1 MPKVKRQRRERTD
14 EWQQLRLLTTWPE
27 QTAYELIRP
36 IVLFG
41 QVPAERA
48 RETGAAERTL
58 HRQAQRFETYG
69 MAGLLRPSPKQRADA
84 HRSLPQALRR
94 AIVELKVEYP
104 AFRPHEIATICS
116 IRFGRRPSPHTVT
129 RVLAGSTLPARRA
142 RRYPANAE
150 MADAAERRLA
160 IIRLHIEGWNAR
172 NIAGYLQIS
181 RTTVHTTLRRWI
193 EEGVRGLDDK
203 SHANTH
209 RVRKVTLAAQST
221 VRKLQQNPELGEFR
235 IHAALKQLGI
245 SLSPRTCGRI
255 LALNRRL
262 YGLPTPQRA
271 PREPREKQPMPF
283 KATRRH
289 EFWSVDV
296 RYIEQHQIPEIAG
309 PFYVISV
316 LENFSRAIL
325 ASDIFQR
332 QDLTAYLIVLH
343 AAICQHGA
351 PEALVSDGGTIF
363 RAKQAMVIYEELGIR
378 KERIATRQA
387 WQNYIETCFNVQR
400 RMADVHFAR
409 ATSWEEAKQVHA
421 GWVADYNYQPHYAHR
436 LREDQRHS
444 PSEVLD
450 WVHGRWHSPEELHRI
465 FYATRFA
472 RRLDRSGYVRFWH
485 WRLYGEEALG
495 KRGATLWLYNETLT
509 VALPK
514 RPSPN
519 SPSSMSPTRNTCARC
534 ASHVDS
540 RRPIT
545 RRNCPYGRP
554 VRCSGISFDVCPS
567 MPRVDRPRGARRSSS
582 NRSSHD
588 SPPPPLQARRDG
600 VAATGLSHDL
610 EQ

>member
-14 EWQQLRLLTTWPE
+14 EWQQLQLLTTWPE

-58 HRQAQRFETYG
+58 HRQAQRFETHG

-84 HRSLPQALRR
+84 HRSLPPPLRR
-94 AIVELKVEYP
+94 AIVELKAEYP
-104 AFRPHEIATICS
+104 AFRPHEIATICY
-116 IRFGRRPSPHTVT
+116 IRCGRRPSPHTVK
-129 RVLAGSTLPARRA
+129 RVLADSSLPVQRGRRSPP
-142 RRYPANAE
+142 YDE
-150 MADAAERRLA
+150 IMDAAERRLA
-160 IIRLHIEGWNAR
+160 IIRLHIEGWNTTS
-172 NIAGYLQIS
+172 IAAYLHIS

-193 EEGVRGLDDK
+193 EEGVRGLEDK

-209 RVRKVTLAAQST
+209 RVRKVTLATQAT
-221 VRKLQQNPELGEFR
+221 VRQLQANPELGEFR

-262 YGLPTPQRA
+262 YGLPTPQRERRQA
-271 PREPREKQPMPF
+271 KSMPF

-296 RYIEQHQIPEIAG
+296 RYIEHHQIPEITG

-325 ASDIFQR
+325 ASDIFQK
-332 QDLTAYLIVLH
+332 QDLTAYLIVLY
-343 AAICQHGA
+343 AAIRQHDA

-363 RAKQAMVIYEELGIR
+363 RAKQAMVIYEELGIH
-378 KERIATRQA
+378 KEQIAKRQA
-387 WQNYIETCFNVQR
+387 WQSYSETCFNVQR
-400 RMADVHFAR
+400 RMADVHFAH
-409 ATSWEEAKQVHA
+409 ATTWEQAKLVHA
-421 GWVADYNYQPHYAHR
+421 RWVADYNFQPHYAHR
-436 LREDQRHS
+436 WREDQRHS

-472 RRLDRSGYVRFWH
+472 RRLDRCGYVRFRH
-485 WRLYGEEALG
+485 WRLYGEEALA
-495 KRGATLWLYNETLT
+495 KRRATLWLYNETLT
-509 VALPK
+509 VALPR
-514 RPSPN
+514 RPCPN
-519 SPSSMSPTRNTCARC
+519 SRSTTSPTSSSCVRCGSHTC
-534 ASHVDS
+534 S
-540 RRPIT
+540 RRSLSP
-545 RRNCPYGRP
+545 RNWLCGRL
-554 VRCSGISFDVCPS
+554 VRWSGI
-567 MPRVDRPRGARRSSS
+567 
-582 NRSSHD
+582 
-588 SPPPPLQARRDG
+588 
-600 VAATGLSHDL
+600 
-610 EQ
+610 

>member
-58 HRQAQRFETYG
+58 HRQAQRFETDG

-84 HRSLPQALRR
+84 HRSLPPPVRR
-94 AIVELKVEYP
+94 AIVEVKAEYS
-104 AFRPHEIATICS
+104 AFRPHEIATICY
-116 IRFGRRPSPHTVT
+116 IRCGRRPSPHTVK
-129 RVLAGSTLPARRA
+129 RVLAESSLPAPRA
-142 RRYPANAE
+142 RRSPPYAE
-150 MADAAERRLA
+150 IMDAAERRLA
-160 IIRLHIEGWNAR
+160 IIRLHIEGWNTTS
-172 NIAGYLQIS
+172 IAAYLHIS

-193 EEGVRGLDDK
+193 EEGVRGLEDK

-209 RVRKVTLAAQST
+209 RMRKVTLATQAT
-221 VRKLQQNPELGEFR
+221 VRKLQANPELGEFR

-245 SLSPRTCGRI
+245 HLSPRTCGRI

-262 YGLPTPQRA
+262 YGLPTPQRER
-271 PREPREKQPMPF
+271 REAKPMPF

-289 EFWSVDV
+289 ESWSVDV
-296 RYIEQHQIPEIAG
+296 RYIEEHQIPEIMG

-332 QDLTAYLIVLH
+332 QDLTAYLLVLY

-363 RAKQAMVIYEELGIR
+363 RAKQALAIYADLGIR
-378 KERIATRQA
+378 KEQIAKRQA

-400 RMADVHFAR
+400 RMADVHLAQ
-409 ATSWEEAKQVHA
+409 ATTWEQAKQVHA
-421 GWVADYNYQPHYAHR
+421 RWVVDYNYQPHYAHR
-436 LREDQRHS
+436 LREDQRNS

-450 WVHGRWHSPEELHRI
+450 WVHGWWFSFEELHRN
-465 FYATRFA
+465 FYAPGFA
-472 RRLDRSGYVRFWH
+472 RRLDRSGYVRFRH
-485 WRLYGEEALG
+485 WRLYGEQALA
-495 KRGATLWLYNETLT
+495 KRQTTLWLYNETLT
-509 VALPK
+509 LAFAQTPPLPIHS
-514 RPSPN
+514 RLPTRQAA
-519 SPSSMSPTRNTCARC
+519 SPSGAGA
-534 ASHVDS
+534 ASVPDAVS
-540 RRPIT
+540 
-545 RRNCPYGRP
+545 
-554 VRCSGISFDVCPS
+554 VRAIGSVG
-567 MPRVDRPRGARRSSS
+567 GWRS
-582 NRSSHD
+582 
-588 SPPPPLQARRDG
+588 G
-600 VAATGLSHDL
+600 VASDSTPA
-610 EQ
+610 